1 MEDRGPGVPEH
12 ERHHIFE
19 RFARGESSSFPG
31 AGDGTGLG
39 LSLVAEHARLHHGHV
54 WVEERVGGGARFVVE
69 LPLVEYGP
77 AGRPAPPAPDRAT
90 QPPPP
95 PPDGTAS

>member
-1 MEDRGPGVPEH
+1 VPEH
-12 ERHHIFE
+12 ETHHIFE
-19 RFARGESSSFPG
+19 RFARGESSAMPG

-77 AGRPAPPAPDRAT
+77 GSMPAPPADGLREGPAT
-90 QPPPP
+90 TFDPAEPT
-95 PPDGTAS
+95 DGSPE